1 MYGFSKY
8 DAQDRYD
15 SYNTV
20 QVKLKLNMKTDADIL
35 AWVRQH
41 KYGRDTSVQGAIR
54 VLIREDIARGRPMGH
69 KVNPPAFYIR
79 WLSAALTGIP

>member
-35 AWVRQH
+35 AWGQTAQNMAGTLPS
-41 KYGRDTSVQGAIR
+41 KGPS
-54 VLIREDIARGRPMGH
+54 RP
-69 KVNPPAFYIR
+69 
-79 WLSAALTGIP
+79 

>member
-41 KYGRDTSVQGAIR
+41 KYGRDTSVQGPDTGR
-54 VLIREDIARGRPMGH
+54 HRQRPGRWDTRLIPLHFTFVGC
-69 KVNPPAFYIR
+69 
-79 WLSAALTGIP
+79 LQL

>member
-1 MYGFSKY
+1 MDF
-8 DAQDRYD
+8 QNTMLRDRYD

-41 KYGRDTSVQGAIR
+41 KYGRDTSVQGPS
-54 VLIREDIARGRPMGH
+54 RP
-69 KVNPPAFYIR
+69 
-79 WLSAALTGIP
+79 

>member
-20 QVKLKLNMKTDADIL
+20 QVKVKTEYEDRCRYPGLGQTAQI
-35 AWVRQH
+35 W
-41 KYGRDTSVQGAIR
+41 QGHFRPRAIKA
-54 VLIREDIARGRPMGH
+54 LIREDIARGQADG
-69 KVNPPAFYIR
+69 
-79 WLSAALTGIP
+79 TQG

>member
-20 QVKLKLNMKTDADIL
+20 QVKDRKEKNEGWK
-35 AWVRQH
+35 
-41 KYGRDTSVQGAIR
+41 
-54 VLIREDIARGRPMGH
+54 
-69 KVNPPAFYIR
+69 
-79 WLSAALTGIP
+79 

>member
-20 QVKLKLNMKTDADIL
+20 QVKLKLNMKTDADGLGQTAQI
-35 AWVRQH
+35 WQGHFRPRGHQGPDTGRHRQRP
-41 KYGRDTSVQGAIR
+41 GRWDTR
-54 VLIREDIARGRPMGH
+54 LIPLHFTFVGC
-69 KVNPPAFYIR
+69 
-79 WLSAALTGIP
+79 LQL

>member
-41 KYGRDTSVQGAIR
+41 KYGRAIKA
-54 VLIREDIARGRPMGH
+54 LIWEDIARGQADG
-69 KVNPPAFYIR
+69 
-79 WLSAALTGIP
+79 TQG

>member
-15 SYNTV
+15 SYHTV
-20 QVKLKLNMKTDADIL
+20 QVKLKLNTKTDADIL

-41 KYGRDTSVQGAIR
+41 KYGRDTSVQGAIKS
-54 VLIREDIARGRPMGH
+54 LIRENIARGRG
-69 KVNPPAFYIR
+69 NG
-79 WLSAALTGIP
+79 LSG

>member
-20 QVKLKLNMKTDADIL
+20 QVKLKLNRNTDADIL

-41 KYGRDTSVQGAIR
+41 KYGRDTSVQGTLNA
-54 VLIREDIARGRPMGH
+54 LIREDIAR
-69 KVNPPAFYIR
+69 NQADATQ
-79 WLSAALTGIP
+79 S